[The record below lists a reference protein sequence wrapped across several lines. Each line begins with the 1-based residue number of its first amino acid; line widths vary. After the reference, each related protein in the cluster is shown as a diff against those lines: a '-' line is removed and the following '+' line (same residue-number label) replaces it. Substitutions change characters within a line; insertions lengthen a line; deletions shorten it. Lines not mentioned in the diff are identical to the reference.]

1 MPIFSSKSGVK
12 SVRKKTK
19 SGEPINKYNYRF
31 VPVDSI
37 KHLPSISTAS
47 LETAA
52 VACQDYSLEF
62 CAREK
67 SLPYA
72 RMIHRRMLLATI
84 DHNIQQID
92 SKAVFLLA
100 EATIWILK
108 NIIEKLVSRSKL
120 KEKIRRDYLFE
131 KYKNLGLLSK
141 KYVQDYYKNANTF
154 LIDEQ
159 IYQKMTST
167 FDNEKEEFERMELDE
182 NLETNDSELNT
193 ITDDLNSLN
202 PKKLP
207 INLFDLKNLLQVS
220 FKNYFRQHIYFK
232 IQIN

>member
-1 MPIFSSKSGVK
+1 MPIFSSKNGVK
-12 SVRKKTK
+12 SARKKTK
-19 SGEPINKYNYRF
+19 SVEQINRYNYRF
-31 VPVDSI
+31 VPVDPI

-52 VACQDYSLEF
+52 VACQDFSLEF

-72 RMIHRRMLLATI
+72 KMIHRRMLLATI

-92 SKAVFLLA
+92 TKAAFLLA

-120 KEKIRRDYLFE
+120 KDKIRRDFLYE
-131 KYKNLGLLSK
+131 KQKKSGLLSQK
-141 KYVQDYYKNANTF
+141 CVHDYQEKLNTF
-154 LIDEQ
+154 SIDENF
-159 IYQKMTST
+159 YQKMISNPENEN
-167 FDNEKEEFERMELDE
+167 FDFDKMEVDDE
-182 NLETNDSELNT
+182 SQTDTNELNK
-193 ITDDLNSLN
+193 ITNELNRLN

-207 INLFDLKNLLQVS
+207 INLYDLKNLLQVCI
-220 FKNYFRQHIYFK
+220 F
-232 IQIN
+232 